1 MLGIY
6 SVPGIVGETDNLFEE
21 AIKACIQYDRASASL
36 LQRRL
41 SIGYARAA
49 RLIDQLQDA
58 GVLAPSDGSSKPRE
72 VLMKSFEEFQEKYK
86 IIPINNK
93 VEENKEILKKYT
105 PIVADFLPEEVKSLT
120 SPLDLPYL
128 NTDFKRI
135 GNLIVTGNVISKKF
149 EFVKTYLL
157 FILSKFNLSEVNLI
171 IDDGTGSLNKFMK
184 IPHILAKVEN
194 YDHSLSAL
202 RWLCR
207 EMDRRIQMMNKD
219 EKVTFPTIVYIG
231 NILNLFTMEHQDA
244 IKRISSIGA
253 YAGVHMILLADRLAD
268 FEKMVRDNITARLE
282 FNKFGDPEA
291 VFTFKNKTSIKLEI
305 LDDNKIK
312 EYLDNIKS

>member
-1 MLGIY
+1 M
-6 SVPGIVGETDNLFEE
+6 
-21 AIKACIQYDRASASL
+21 
-36 LQRRL
+36 
-41 SIGYARAA
+41 
-49 RLIDQLQDA
+49 
-58 GVLAPSDGSSKPRE
+58 
-72 VLMKSFEEFQEKYK
+72 
-86 IIPINNK
+86 
-93 VEENKEILKKYT
+93 
-105 PIVADFLPEEVKSLT
+105 
-120 SPLDLPYL
+120 PYL